1 MQPPELK
8 LGLFGYTPESVR
20 LILADR
26 DTMFARASEQARA
39 AEALVLKL
47 RSEAGALT
55 TQLEEQVERLRALE
69 AEAADLRTDRDA
81 TRVELQRA
89 AAEAARL
96 DVALEA
102 ARHDLKAKARV
113 GRTGGA
119 GSRGRAAER
128 TAKR

>member
-26 DTMFARASEQARA
+26 DTMFTRASEQARA

-47 RSEAGALT
+47 RSEAGALK

-69 AEAADLRTDRDA
+69 AEARTYLA
-81 TRVELQRA
+81 
-89 AAEAARL
+89 
-96 DVALEA
+96 VALVPERSPA
-102 ARHDLKAKARV
+102 TNDFSFSLGPV
-113 GRTGGA
+113 ISGDPSCCVPGR
-119 GSRGRAAER
+119 RG
-128 TAKR
+128 T